1 MADVF
6 ITYAPADAE
15 LALRIQKSLE
25 RAGITASRG
34 PLQFTPAWP
43 ARLLD
48 ELDACVAVVALW
60 SAAAMRVDWVA
71 TEAAV
76 GAHFGQTVSV
86 RTDPALDL
94 NAIPDQF
101 RTAPGAEI
109 TDLFENDIAPGGW
122 GQNAAEM
129 LDRKL
134 APVFGRIRALKTRG
148 PVAVQAAASG
158 AVVPAEEAQRRLSGG
173 FGWTRHAGDRPGRS
187 MPALAATR
195 REAAFRSAYNAL
207 AGMDYPSDIR
217 AGLADFGD
225 GSTARRGLARIYAE
239 ALSRNDREFWGLLGR
254 LAAPLST
261 GLCVAGLQRSGAPA
275 TVVGDLTDPRDVRDL
290 HDERF
295 GRVRSRGASGGG
307 GLVMWPI
314 AAVAVGLALVVA
326 GPQLHRIAPD
336 FSIASLMPKFPK
348 VEQQVASAT
357 EVAPP
362 PWANGAQTVRA
373 RPLASPPVILPP
385 VIPPPVSTGTRS
397 IAAATPPP
405 PASMPVT
412 VPALPVS
419 ATLDATGAPLRLRYC
434 RLNPS
439 PNEIVVEVM
448 EGERLFDVAGRV
460 FMDSPAGIA
469 QIARRNSACLEPR
482 ALLLG
487 DGRTLMGS
495 DLIFRG
501 DRLVVPAQK
510 TDSASSLL
518 TNTAL

>member
-6 ITYAPADAE
+6 ITHAPADAE
-15 LALRIQKSLE
+15 LALRILKSLE
-25 RAGITASRG
+25 RAGISASRG
-34 PLQFTPAWP
+34 PVQFSPAWP

-60 SAAAMRVDWVA
+60 SAAAVRVDWVT
-71 TEAAV
+71 TEAAI

-94 NAIPDQF
+94 SAIPAQF
-101 RTAPGAEI
+101 RDAPGAEI

-158 AVVPAEEAQRRLSGG
+158 AVIPAEEAQRRLSGG
-173 FGWTRHAGDRPGRS
+173 FAWTRHTGDRQSRS

-217 AGLADFGD
+217 AGLADFSD
-225 GSTARRGLARIYAE
+225 VTTAPRGLARIYAE

-254 LAAPLST
+254 LAAPLSSAV
-261 GLCVAGLQRSGAPA
+261 CVAGLQRSGAPA
-275 TVVGDLTDPRDVRDL
+275 AVIGDLTDPRDVRDL
-290 HDERF
+290 YDERF
-295 GRVRSRGASGGG
+295 ARARSASGG

-314 AAVAVGLALVVA
+314 AAVVVGLVLIVA
-326 GPQLHRIAPD
+326 GPQLHRIAPN

-348 VEQQVASAT
+348 AEQQVASAK

-362 PWANGAQTVRA
+362 PWANGAKTIRA
-373 RPLASPPVILPP
+373 RPIA
-385 VIPPPVSTGTRS
+385 PPPVLPPRVGPSTTS
-397 IAAATPPP
+397 LAAATPAP
-405 PASMPVT
+405 SPVPKT
-412 VPALPVS
+412 VPS
-419 ATLDATGAPLRLRYC
+419 APIATTLDVNGASLKLRYC
-434 RLNPS
+434 HLNPS

-460 FMDSPAGIA
+460 FMDNPAGIA
-469 QIARRNSACLEPR
+469 QIAARNSACLEPR
-482 ALLLG
+482 ALQLG
-487 DGRTLMGS
+487 DGRTLTGS

-501 DRLVVPAQK
+501 DRLVIPAQK